1 MNAQENHKSFVLEI
15 KVIPNAPKSKI
26 EGWEE
31 GRLKVKI
38 RALPEKG
45 KANAELIALLAN
57 VFDLPKSQIEL
68 LTGATSRLKRV
79 RIHGLSQ
86 EEGLLRFNAFFST
99 HSQLP

>member
-1 MNAQENHKSFVLEI
+1 MKAQENHKSFVLEI
-15 KVIPNAPKSKI
+15 KVIPNAPTSKI

-31 GRLKVKI
+31 SRLKVKI

-45 KANAELIALLAN
+45 KANAELTALLAK

-68 LTGATSRLKRV
+68 LTGAASRLKRV

-86 EEGLLRFNAFFST
+86 EEGFSRLNTFFSKD
-99 HSQLP
+99 SELP